1 MPFCVRRSVFQF
13 VFHVKVPPFYKSGR
27 RITSPAFAY
36 GFLPQERTQPGQ
48 CRLRPKSK
56 YEIVKILLSYRKTQ
70 LICRRRG
77 FPYGSAA
84 FRSAYNF
91 DNINF
96 NMGKLP
102 LQSQDC
108 ASYRRWSAK
117 NVTNAK
123 SVINAILMDTV
134 SVICNQL
141 YWIYM
146 TNALSVSEYWK
157 EEVCV

>member
-1 MPFCVRRSVFQF
+1 MSQ
-13 VFHVKVPPFYKSGR
+13 
-27 RITSPAFAY
+27 
-36 GFLPQERTQPGQ
+36 QE
-48 CRLRPKSK
+48 
-56 YEIVKILLSYRKTQ
+56 E
-70 LICRRRG
+70 
-77 FPYGSAA
+77 
-84 FRSAYNF
+84 NF

>member
-1 MPFCVRRSVFQF
+1 
-13 VFHVKVPPFYKSGR
+13 
-27 RITSPAFAY
+27 
-36 GFLPQERTQPGQ
+36 
-48 CRLRPKSK
+48 
-56 YEIVKILLSYRKTQ
+56 
-70 LICRRRG
+70 
-77 FPYGSAA
+77 
-84 FRSAYNF
+84 
-91 DNINF
+91 
-96 NMGKLP
+96 MGKLP

-157 EEVCV
+157 DWDAIGFCVENGINLKNSK